1 MDLHTLYMVL
11 AILFVI
17 AELALMAFVYMLG
30 FHKGQHFERTT
41 FPHSTGRAEAPK
53 MPIPPQAQGR

>member
-41 FPHSTGRAEAPK
+41 FSHAPASNNR
-53 MPIPPQAQGR
+53 PPQMPQMPKGQ